1 MVTKEYS
8 PATKAENNPMEKFET
23 ILQAGNKCLNNVAQ
37 SNQSVRRTVDDATR
51 KFFASHEHL
60 SKEIKDEFLRFTGVL
75 VVQLEALMKKEE
87 ERDQKTQAIFEM
99 TERMHDLIIARLSY
113 PMPKQGEFLMDPEE
127 DCHDF

>member
-1 MVTKEYS
+1 MVTKTYS
-8 PATKAENNPMEKFET
+8 SASNADNNLMEKFET

-75 VVQLEALMKKEE
+75 VVQLEAFMKKEE